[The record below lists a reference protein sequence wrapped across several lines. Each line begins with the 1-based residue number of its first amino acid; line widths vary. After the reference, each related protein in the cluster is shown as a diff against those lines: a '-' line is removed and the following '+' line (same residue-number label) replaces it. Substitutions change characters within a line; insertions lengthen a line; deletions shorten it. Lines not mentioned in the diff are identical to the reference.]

1 MNEAS
6 RMRRGL
12 LSALATLPLAALAQ
26 KAGGT
31 LVEVWKDPNCGC
43 CQDWVKHLQA
53 NGFAVKVNE
62 TGNGA
67 MRAKLGIP
75 QSLGSCHTALVGGYA
90 IEGHVPAADIRR
102 LLRERPQAV
111 GLAVPGMPVG
121 APGMDD
127 PAYGGRRD
135 PFDVLLV
142 ARSGQA
148 RVYASYNKAQP
159 ARTDAPR
166 SALTEGEVRKVDKAR
181 GRITLKHGEI
191 RNLDMPPMTM
201 VFAVSDRAF
210 LDRVQAGDQ
219 VLFAAEQAQGGQL
232 VVTRIEARK

>member
-1 MNEAS
+1 
-6 RMRRGL
+6 
-12 LSALATLPLAALAQ
+12 
-26 KAGGT
+26 
-31 LVEVWKDPNCGC
+31 
-43 CQDWVKHLQA
+43 
-53 NGFAVKVNE
+53 VKVNE

-75 QSLGSCHTALVGGYA
+75 QQLGSCHTALVGGYA
-90 IEGHVPAADIRR
+90 IEGHVPAADVRR

-142 ARSGQA
+142 ARSGET
-148 RVYASYNKAQP
+148 RVYASYNQAQ
-159 ARTDAPR
+159 A
-166 SALTEGEVRKVDKAR
+166 ALAEAQVRKVDAVA

-201 VFAVSDRAF
+201 VF
-210 LDRVQAGDQ
+210 RVQDKALLAGVKAGDS
-219 VLFAAEQAQGGQL
+219 VRFAAVQGAGGQL
-232 VVTRIEARK
+232 VVTRLEPRK